1 MLRVYVL
8 HINRMVNG
16 NMNGDSK
23 KQVLVAIVSLAVV
36 AAVAGVL
43 SNSKARD
50 KLIEGSKKLV
60 DNFRKSE

>member
-1 MLRVYVL
+1 MRVYAPHV
-8 HINRMVNG
+8 NRMVNG
-16 NMNGDSK
+16 NMNGESR
-23 KQVLVAIVSLAVV
+23 KQVLVAVVSLAVA

>member
-1 MLRVYVL
+1 
-8 HINRMVNG
+8 MVNG

-23 KQVLVAIVSLAVV
+23 KQVLVAIVSLAVA

-50 KLIEGSKKLV
+50 KMIEGSKKLV
-60 DNFRKSE
+60 DNFRKGE